1 MKLLTLA
8 RDLQRRKSRQG
19 RGLFTI
25 EGTRAAEEAL
35 ASPLTLHGALVSE
48 RLGRTPR
55 GVALRSSLET
65 AGVEIGEISDAE
77 LGSASDTEQSQG
89 VLLVAEVPIWSDE
102 ALISA
107 PTARWLVVD
116 AVQDPGNLGTI
127 LRTAAA
133 LSTDAVFLLPGTVDA
148 WNAKVVRSAMGALF
162 RLPTF
167 SPSVDAL
174 DGMLRRSATPLWVA
188 DAAGTSVGEVEAP
201 RRLALAVGNEGA
213 GVSAAV
219 HAIAERS
226 VALPIASDVE
236 SLNVAVATG
245 ILLYVLRP

>member
-8 RDLQRRKSRQG
+8 RDLQRRKGREG

-35 ASPLTLHGALVSE
+35 ASPITLRGALVSE
-48 RLGRTPR
+48 RLARTGR
-55 GVALRSSLET
+55 GVALRSSLEA
-65 AGVEIGEISDAE
+65 AGVEVADVSDAE

-89 VLLVAEVPIWSDE
+89 VLLVAEVPTWADE
-102 ALISA
+102 ALMASPA
-107 PTARWLVVD
+107 ARWLVVD

-174 DGMLRRSATPLWVA
+174 DTLLRRSGTPLWVA
-188 DAAGTSVGEVEAP
+188 DAAGTPVGEVEAP
-201 RRLALAVGNEGA
+201 ARLALAVGNEGA

-219 HAIAERS
+219 QAIAERS